1 MQATRGNLVTQR
13 DDIVD
18 HVRAGRAPLASSFA
32 DSSRRLQPS
41 SSRRHLQFGRPKQKY
56 LTPYDGLWL
65 PVVTEEGTAHMA
77 AEAADIAQTLAEE
90 IHSGVIRAGEMIPSE
105 RDLCER
111 FGVGRTVVREAITML
126 EGMKL
131 IEQRKGFRPRV
142 VTPTLAQAMAGA
154 AEAARF
160 FFRGSEGNAH
170 LEQAR
175 FFLEMSLVRYAAQ
188 YATQAQLGKML
199 AAIEACERAIG
210 NYPLFREMDLR
221 FHRTLAEVPGN
232 PIFVALHDAFVDR
245 LMRRRE
251 APVDVVTHNQRSND
265 EHRAIVTALVARDE
279 TEAVRVLTVHLSRNY
294 ATYMR
299 QALTAREALEGT
311 EPRAAVSTS
320 EG

>member
-1 MQATRGNLVTQR
+1 MAT
-13 DDIVD
+13 
-18 HVRAGRAPLASSFA
+18 
-32 DSSRRLQPS
+32 
-41 SSRRHLQFGRPKQKY
+41 
-56 LTPYDGLWL
+56 
-65 PVVTEEGTAHMA
+65 
-77 AEAADIAQTLAEE
+77 EAADIAKALAEE
-90 IHSGVIRAGEMIPSE
+90 IHSGAIRAGEMIASE

-111 FGVGRTVVREAITML
+111 FAVGRTVVREAITML

-199 AAIEACERAIG
+199 AAIEDCERAIG

-251 APVDVVTHNQRSND
+251 APADVATHNRRSND

-279 TEAVRVLTVHLSRNY
+279 QEAVRVLTVHLSRNY

-299 QALTAREALEGT
+299 QALIGNEALSGTEALVGT
-311 EPRAAVSTS
+311 EPRAAVFNS

>member
-1 MQATRGNLVTQR
+1 MAT
-13 DDIVD
+13 
-18 HVRAGRAPLASSFA
+18 
-32 DSSRRLQPS
+32 
-41 SSRRHLQFGRPKQKY
+41 
-56 LTPYDGLWL
+56 
-65 PVVTEEGTAHMA
+65 
-77 AEAADIAQTLAEE
+77 EAADIAKALAEE
-90 IHSGVIRAGEMIPSE
+90 IHSGAIRAGEMIASE

-111 FGVGRTVVREAITML
+111 FAVGRTVVREAITML

-142 VTPTLAQAMAGA
+142 VAPTLAQAMAGA

-188 YATQAQLGKML
+188 FATHAQLGKML
-199 AAIEACERAIG
+199 AAIEDCERAIG

-221 FHRTLAEVPGN
+221 FHRTIAEVPGN

-251 APVDVVTHNQRSND
+251 APLDVVTHNRRSNE

-279 TEAVRVLTVHLSRNY
+279 AEAVRVLTVHLSRNY

-299 QALTAREALEGT
+299 QALGGSEPHVGN

>member
-1 MQATRGNLVTQR
+1 MAT
-13 DDIVD
+13 
-18 HVRAGRAPLASSFA
+18 
-32 DSSRRLQPS
+32 
-41 SSRRHLQFGRPKQKY
+41 
-56 LTPYDGLWL
+56 
-65 PVVTEEGTAHMA
+65 
-77 AEAADIAQTLAEE
+77 EAADIAKALAEE
-90 IHSGVIRAGEMIPSE
+90 IHSGVIRAGEMIASE

-111 FGVGRTVVREAITML
+111 FKVGRTVVREAITML

-199 AAIEACERAIG
+199 AAIDDCERAISS
-210 NYPLFREMDLR
+210 YPQFREADLR
-221 FHRTLAEVPGN
+221 FHRAIAEVPGN

-251 APVDVVTHNQRSND
+251 APRDVVTHNQRSNS

-279 TEAVRVLTVHLSRNY
+279 AEAVRVLTVHLSRNY

-299 QALTAREALEGT
+299 QALGTEQLVAT
-311 EPRAAVSTS
+311 EPRAAVSPS

>member
-1 MQATRGNLVTQR
+1 MQATRGKLVTQR

-18 HVRAGRAPLASSFA
+18 HLRAGRAPFPAPFA
-32 DSSRRLQPS
+32 NPLRQTQPFAA
-41 SSRRHLQFGRPKQKY
+41 RHHLQFGRPKQNY
-56 LTPYDGLWL
+56 LTPYGRLWL
-65 PVVTEEGTAHMA
+65 RVVTEEGPAHMA
-77 AEAADIAQTLAEE
+77 TEAADIAKALAEE
-90 IHSGVIRAGEMIPSE
+90 IHSGAIRAGEMIASE

-111 FGVGRTVVREAITML
+111 FAVGRTVVREAITML

-251 APVDVVTHNQRSND
+251 APLDVVTHNRRSND

-279 TEAVRVLTVHLSRNY
+279 AEAVRVLTVHLSRNY

-299 QALTAREALEGT
+299 QALSGAESLVGT
-311 EPRAAVSTS
+311 EPRAAVSNS

>member
-1 MQATRGNLVTQR
+1 MAT
-13 DDIVD
+13 
-18 HVRAGRAPLASSFA
+18 
-32 DSSRRLQPS
+32 
-41 SSRRHLQFGRPKQKY
+41 
-56 LTPYDGLWL
+56 
-65 PVVTEEGTAHMA
+65 
-77 AEAADIAQTLAEE
+77 EAADIAQALAED
-90 IHSGVIRAGEMIPSE
+90 IHSGVIKAGEMIPSE
-105 RDLCER
+105 RDLCDR
-111 FGVGRTVVREAITML
+111 FAVGRTVVREAITML

-251 APVDVVTHNQRSND
+251 APADVAAHNRRSND

-279 TEAVRVLTVHLSRNY
+279 PEAVRVLTVHLSRNY

-299 QALTAREALEGT
+299 QALIGNEALTGSEAPVGT
-311 EPRAAVSTS
+311 EPRAAVSNS